1 MNNFIH
7 NGKIV
12 SPDDEVL
19 TQAILQECY
28 QKGIRPI
35 CACLPQKNIEMY
47 IAKIGENF
55 VLLRKSSGYELCEW
69 FSGLIR
75 YNYAG
80 FE

>member
-28 QKGIRPI
+28 QKGLDLFALVCHKKTLKCIS
-35 CACLPQKNIEMY
+35 LKL
-47 IAKIGENF
+47 AKTLF
-55 VLLRKSSGYELCEW
+55 
-69 FSGLIR
+69 
-75 YNYAG
+75 
-80 FE
+80 

>member
-35 CACLPQKNIEMY
+35 CACLPQKH
-47 IAKIGENF
+47 
-55 VLLRKSSGYELCEW
+55 
-69 FSGLIR
+69 
-75 YNYAG
+75 
-80 FE
+80 

>member
-35 CACLPQKNIEMY
+35 CACLPQKTLKCISLKL
-47 IAKIGENF
+47 AKTLF
-55 VLLRKSSGYELCEW
+55 
-69 FSGLIR
+69 
-75 YNYAG
+75 
-80 FE
+80 

>member
-35 CACLPQKNIEMY
+35 CACSATKKTLKCISLKL
-47 IAKIGENF
+47 AKTLF
-55 VLLRKSSGYELCEW
+55 
-69 FSGLIR
+69 
-75 YNYAG
+75 
-80 FE
+80 